1 MQKKKNNRILLKE
14 LFKNFCTRW
23 VWLYIETRSQFI
35 NIKHF
40 KHQAV
45 KFALQIA
52 IVENE
57 ATFTAYGDWH
67 WCHNFTSVI
76 IRMAQVFYCLKKEG
90 SE

>member
-1 MQKKKNNRILLKE
+1 M
-14 LFKNFCTRW
+14 
-23 VWLYIETRSQFI
+23 YIETRSQFI

-57 ATFTAYGDWH
+57 ATFTAYCD
-67 WCHNFTSVI
+67 
-76 IRMAQVFYCLKKEG
+76 
-90 SE
+90 